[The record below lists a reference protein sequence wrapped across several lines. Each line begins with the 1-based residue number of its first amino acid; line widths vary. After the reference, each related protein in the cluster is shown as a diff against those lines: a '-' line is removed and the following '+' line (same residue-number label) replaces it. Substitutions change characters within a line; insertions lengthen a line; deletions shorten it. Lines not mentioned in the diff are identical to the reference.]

1 MGKKNVNQEEIV
13 VAEAVSNAEK
23 WFQKNGKIVT
33 IVIAA
38 LVILGIGGWCYKY
51 FVLDKQEAEA
61 QELIIAAQDR
71 LAVENPD
78 FALALNGDENGAGF
92 LDIIEKYDST
102 DAGNLACHYA
112 GICYLRLGD
121 LENAAKYLEMYDA
134 PFWPSEAEEII
145 IAQNLGLQGDVA
157 VEQGDFE
164 KAAKLFAKAVKASD
178 NNFTAPLYLY
188 KQALALV
195 AAGKKAEAVACYKA
209 ISEKYP
215 SSTEARDADKALGAL
230 E

>member
-1 MGKKNVNQEEIV
+1 MAKKNVNQEEIA
-13 VAEAVSNAEK
+13 VAEAVSKTEK

-92 LDIIEKYDST
+92 LDIIEQYDST

-134 PFWPSEAEEII
+134 PFWPSEAEKVV

-157 VEQGDFE
+157 VEKGDY
-164 KAAKLFAKAVKASD
+164 AKAITLFGEAIEASE
-178 NNFTAPLYLY
+178 NEATVPYFLL
-188 KQALALV
+188 KQARVYEAT
-195 AAGKKAEAVACYKA
+195 GETDKAQACYKT
-209 ISEKYP
+209 ITEKYP
-215 SSTEARDADKALGAL
+215 RSSEKSEAETLL
-230 E
+230 Q